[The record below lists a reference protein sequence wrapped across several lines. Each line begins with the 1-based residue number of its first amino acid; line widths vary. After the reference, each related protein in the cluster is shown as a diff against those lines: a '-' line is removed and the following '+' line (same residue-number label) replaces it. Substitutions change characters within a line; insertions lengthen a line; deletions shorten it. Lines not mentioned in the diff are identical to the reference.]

1 MPLEQHP
8 LSREFPDFHAELKQ
22 LHGNDAH
29 FTRLAADYESLDKR
43 IYEVEGGRDA
53 WRLALLPLALPLGTA
68 QVAAASTAALTTTG
82 LLSMKAIS
90 AVAAALVLAVAFLLN
105 QTMGDRDA

>member
-29 FTRLAADYESLDKR
+29 FTRLATDYESLDKR
-43 IYEVEGGRDA
+43 IYEVEGDREPLDD
-53 WRLALLPLALPLGTA
+53 LAL
-68 QVAAASTAALTTTG
+68 QG
-82 LLSMKAIS
+82 LKQQRVQLKDEIAERLRKA
-90 AVAAALVLAVAFLLN
+90 N
-105 QTMGDRDA
+105 GKGH

>member
-43 IYEVEGGRDA
+43 IYEVEGGREPLDD
-53 WRLALLPLALPLGTA
+53 LAL
-68 QVAAASTAALTTTG
+68 QG
-82 LLSMKAIS
+82 LKQQRVQLKDEIAERRRKA
-90 AVAAALVLAVAFLLN
+90 N
-105 QTMGDRDA
+105 GKGH